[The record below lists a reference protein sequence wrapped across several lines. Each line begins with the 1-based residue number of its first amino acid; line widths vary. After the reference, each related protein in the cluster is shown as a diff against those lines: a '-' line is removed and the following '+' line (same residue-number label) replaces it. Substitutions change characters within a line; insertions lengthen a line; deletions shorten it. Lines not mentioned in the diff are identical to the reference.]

1 LGIANSLNNLG
12 NVAYDQAELD
22 NARALY
28 EESLAIARELEDGES
43 IARLLG
49 NLGNVAMH
57 QRDFASA
64 RALHEESLAIKREL
78 GHRQRIAGSLNSL
91 GNLAS
96 DQGDL
101 ASARTLFHESLA
113 IGRELVDRRGIAES
127 LEGLAAV
134 LAALGSSLSAAR
146 IWGATERLRKEVGAP
161 LSPKDRPRYDRRV
174 AAARATLKDDSS
186 FNRAWQEGCALGLEQ
201 AIELALEESVERG

>member
-1 LGIANSLNNLG
+1 
-12 NVAYDQAELD
+12 
-22 NARALY
+22 
-28 EESLAIARELEDGES
+28 
-43 IARLLG
+43 
-49 NLGNVAMH
+49 LGNVAMH

-96 DQGDL
+96 DQGDF
-101 ASARTLFHESLA
+101 ASAQALYQESLA

-134 LAALGSSLSAAR
+134 LAALGSSLRAAR

-161 LSPKDRPRYDRRV
+161 LSPKDRPRFDRRV
-174 AAARATLKDDSS
+174 DASRAALKDDAS
-186 FNRAWQEGCALGLEQ
+186 FNRAWQEGCALRLEQ